1 MTGRHEDRSHEQGM
15 AQCQVCHQMKPLK
28 EMLPASML
36 REGVAQLAQQKVPDW
51 SNRGYI
57 CFDCLNHLR
66 SDYIEQL
73 LQKDLGELDALER
86 EVVQSLADNELVSE
100 NLNEEYEQQLTLGD
114 RIADRVA
121 EFGGSWAF
129 IGWFALFMLVW
140 IGINSYALFWR
151 PFDPYPFILL
161 NLMLSLLAAIQAPII
176 MMSQNRQ
183 EDRDRMRA
191 ENDYQVNLKSEV
203 EIRMLGE
210 KLDHL
215 LHQEMRRFLEIQ
227 QIQTDMLKELQSRV
241 ERE

>member
-1 MTGRHEDRSHEQGM
+1 MSEQGD
-15 AQCQVCHQMKPLK
+15 QGTGDQVVCQVCKRTCPQSHT
-28 EMLPASML
+28 LPVSML
-36 REGVAQLAQQKVPDW
+36 REPLAQLAREKVGTLDA
-51 SNRGYI
+51 NGDI
-57 CFDCLNHLR
+57 CFECLNELR
-66 SDYIEQL
+66 SEYIERL
-73 LQKDLGELDALER
+73 MQKDLGELDDLEK
-86 EVVQSLADNELVSE
+86 EVVQSLRDNELVSE
-100 NLNEEYEQQLTLGD
+100 NINETYEEQLTPGD
-114 RIADRVA
+114 RIADKVA

-140 IGINSYALFWR
+140 IGINTYALFWR

-215 LHQEMRRFLEIQ
+215 LHNEMRRFLEIQ
-227 QIQTDMLKELQSRV
+227 QIQTDMLRELEAARD
-241 ERE
+241 RD

>member
-1 MTGRHEDRSHEQGM
+1 MTEEHQRASNVDGSEL
-15 AQCQVCHQMKPLK
+15 CQVCHQRKPLR
-28 EMLPASML
+28 ELLPASML
-36 REGVAQLAQQKVPDW
+36 REGIGGLACRTVPDW
-51 SNRGYI
+51 RSDGYI
-57 CFDCLNHLR
+57 CFDCMNHLR
-66 SDYIEQL
+66 SEYIEQL
-73 LQKDLGELDALER
+73 LHKDLGELDELEK
-86 EVVQSLADNELVSE
+86 EVVQSLADNEVVSE
-100 NLNEEYEQQLTLGD
+100 NLNEQYEQQLTLGD
-114 RIADRVA
+114 RIADKVA

-129 IGWFALFMLVW
+129 IGWFGLFMLVW
-140 IGINSYALFWR
+140 IAINTYALFWR

-183 EDRDRMRA
+183 EDRIRA

-227 QIQTDMLKELQSRV
+227 QIQTDMLKELQAKQG
-241 ERE
+241 